1 MVLAFDQDW
10 VTEQMEQMVHIRGQV
25 EAAHVQMGVQ
35 SQTIREQNI
44 ALECLREENESLKSK
59 LLKPSNSD
67 TVVDKLAGPSN
78 SDDARIKEEL
88 EAQLLD
94 VSEQLEVG
102 EYCAVCRSI
111 NLFSFVR
118 YTEFCAVHLLLV
130 RQQTDPSAGRA
141 H

>member
-10 VTEQMEQMVHIRGQV
+10 ITEQMEQMVHIQGQV

-35 SQTIREQNI
+35 SKTIREQHV
-44 ALECLREENESLKSK
+44 AMEGLRQENESLKSK

-78 SDDARIKEEL
+78 IDDARIKEEL

-94 VSEQLEVG
+94 FSEQLEVG
-102 EYCAVCRSI
+102 EYCALCRSI
-111 NLFSFVR
+111 NLFSCLR
-118 YTEFCAVHLLLV
+118 YTDFCAVHLLIV